1 MIIPRGRKSQ
11 EGLPG
16 LKSRCRPAGLCSSGG
31 TGGGSLPCLFRLPE
45 AACAPWLPTPPARA
59 PLLPMSHLFLC
70 PSCLPFSLVMV
81 LAPPTPPRIIQSSPP
96 ASGSLVSS
104 HLQSPVC
111 HIRRHSHRPGGLG
124 HGRLWRGCHSV
135 SPRTSHLLPCY
146 TGDPEVDETHPKH
159 RTLQAFPMGTVPGRI
174 KQTVSQRNTSY
185 LGRPAGP
192 QGPLLPDITAQTSQ
206 PLNDNCCSLITHLVP
221 GTGLSILF
229 ILSYLVLRTVL

>member
-1 MIIPRGRKSQ
+1 MPFPASRGCLRSLAPDPSSQ
-11 EGLPG
+11 GT
-16 LKSRCRPAGLCSSGG
+16 SSSNV
-31 TGGGSLPCLFRLPE
+31 TSLSV
-45 AACAPWLPTPPARA
+45 
-59 PLLPMSHLFLC
+59 PLLSPLF
-70 PSCLPFSLVMV
+70 PRDGISP
-81 LAPPTPPRIIQSSPP
+81 PPTPPRIIQSSPP